1 MKLIGTLTLAKAAV
15 LQGELMSNA
24 AVLQGNLSA
33 VRDGFGGSSYTGD
46 YVARSRINDDY
57 LLPTA
62 ERYLQRDITVKKI
75 PYYETSNLSDG
86 LTVYIGEEI
95 EING

>member
-1 MKLIGTLTLAKAAV
+1 MKLVGTLTLAKAAV
-15 LQGELMSNA
+15 LHGT
-24 AVLQGNLSA
+24 LSA
-33 VRDGFGGSSYTGD
+33 VREGFGSSSYTGD
-46 YVARSRINDDY
+46 YVARSQINDDY

-62 ERYLQRDITVKKI
+62 ERYLQRDIRVKKI

>member
-1 MKLIGTLTLAKAAV
+1 MKLVGTLTLAKAAV
-15 LQGELMSNA
+15 LHGT
-24 AVLQGNLSA
+24 LSA
-33 VRDGFGGSSYTGD
+33 VREGFGDSSYTGD

-62 ERYLQRDITVKKI
+62 ERYLQRDIRVKKI